1 VRTAG
6 GDRLAFRLLHRRYE
20 AYVLWLALRMV
31 GWLQDAE
38 DAAQEAWIKVFSRAN
53 DSLPEGRV
61 RAWIRTIVV
70 RCCLD
75 HHRRRRR
82 MAGSDDAGTFPEEMA
97 GDFQAPG
104 QRLDLERALQS
115 LPWDLR
121 SVVVLHDVEGMAHGE
136 VGELLR
142 ISNEASRSRLSRARK
157 QLRKR
162 LRET

>member
-1 VRTAG
+1 
-6 GDRLAFRLLHRRYE
+6 
-20 AYVLWLALRMV
+20 MV
-31 GWLQDAE
+31 GRLQDAE

-61 RAWIRTIVV
+61 RGWIRTIVV

-82 MAGSDDAGTFPEEMA
+82 TVMTDDGGVFPEELA
-97 GDFQAPG
+97 GEFQGPV

-136 VGELLR
+136 VGELLQ
-142 ISNEASRSRLSRARK
+142 ISNQASRSRLSRARK

-162 LRET
+162 LRGL